1 MIIVIL
7 FLLSMI
13 PVLIFR
19 RNKFGYDL
27 YEYRYSRKHGN
38 KKRYSVSDLPKY
50 IKHYRPTDENVRD
63 KWYIYVLTLIIL
75 LSLIGML
82 L

>member
-1 MIIVIL
+1 MVIVIL

-13 PVLIFR
+13 PVLIFSR
-19 RNKFGYDL
+19 TKFSYDL
-27 YEYRYSRKHGN
+27 YEYCYSRKHGN
-38 KKRYSVSDLPKY
+38 KKRYSVSDLLKY
-50 IKHYRPTDENVRD
+50 IRHYRPTDENVRA
-63 KWYIYVLTLIIL
+63 KWYIYVLALIIL